1 MRHNLRIFAGRDAR
15 RIRALEIWRAAF
27 FPDRIHGDLRVGTG
41 AACRI
46 RPRQRPPASSEQN
59 EGRVV
64 FFVTLAFE
72 IRVVPVEPRRSGSSV
87 HAAKTR
93 PSPRHRDRSATRD
106 HRTRRGPGT
115 QPAAEL
121 ALVLEKSVVN
131 VDDPAF
137 RVAAAQR
144 ERWLAAC
151 PGPDNN
157 RRPGPIRFAGK
168 STEDRPMTLVLNSL
182 VSKR

>member
-115 QPAAEL
+115 QPAAVIL
-121 ALVLEKSVVN
+121 ADALLDLLLADGERFECVVSSGNDLKTCSQSAVLS
-131 VDDPAF
+131 
-137 RVAAAQR
+137 
-144 ERWLAAC
+144 
-151 PGPDNN
+151 PDE
-157 RRPGPIRFAGK
+157 GA
-168 STEDRPMTLVLNSL
+168 DRP
-182 VSKR
+182 RRQPRR